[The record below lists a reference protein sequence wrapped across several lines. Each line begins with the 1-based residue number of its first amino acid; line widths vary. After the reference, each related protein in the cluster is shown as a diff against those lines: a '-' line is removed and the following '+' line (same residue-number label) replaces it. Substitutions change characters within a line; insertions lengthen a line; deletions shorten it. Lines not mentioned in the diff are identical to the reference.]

1 MDRVSR
7 TLRAAD
13 MSRYA
18 STFASRTSVKAR
30 LPLDF
35 SAASLRIV
43 DRVVDGV
50 RQRADDPVDVAP
62 VLQELGAYVGEV
74 LVRQARARWV
84 DFDDMTS
91 ELFRQPVGVRTPDG
105 RGWNPLGKVVNR
117 FELGPDES
125 AYELFLL
132 VPRRP
137 KRPAAVTGVGRQ
149 PAAGSRV
156 G

>member
-18 STFASRTSVKAR
+18 FTFATRTTAKTR

-35 SAASLRIV
+35 SAVSLRIV
-43 DRVVDGV
+43 DRVVDGL
-50 RQRADDPVDVAP
+50 RQGAGDPADVAP
-62 VLQELGAYVGEV
+62 ILQELGAYVGEV

-84 DFDDMTS
+84 DFDGMTS
-91 ELFRQPVGVRTPDG
+91 ELLQQPVGVRTPDG
-105 RGWNPLGKVVNR
+105 RAWNPLGKVANR

-125 AYELFLL
+125 AYELFLQ

-137 KRPAAVTGVGRQ
+137 KDLPPSQGTADSRRLAA
-149 PAAGSRV
+149 A
-156 G
+156 

>member
-13 MSRYA
+13 MSGHA
-18 STFASRTSVKAR
+18 SAFATRTTAKTR

-43 DRVVDGV
+43 DRVVDGL
-50 RQRADDPVDVAP
+50 RRGAGDPAGVAP
-62 VLQELGAYVGEV
+62 ILQELGAYVGEV

-84 DFDDMTS
+84 DFDGMTS
-91 ELFRQPVGVRTPDG
+91 ELLRQSVGVRTPDG
-105 RGWNPLGKVVNR
+105 RAWNPLGKVINR

-125 AYELFLL
+125 AYGLFLL

-137 KRPAAVTGVGRQ
+137 KDLPLPQGTADGRRLTAA
-149 PAAGSRV
+149 
-156 G
+156 

>member
-13 MSRYA
+13 MSGRA
-18 STFASRTSVKAR
+18 SAFATRTTAKAR

-43 DRVVDGV
+43 DRVVDGL
-50 RQRADDPVDVAP
+50 RRGAGDPAGAAP

-84 DFDDMTS
+84 DFDDMAT
-91 ELFRQPVGVRTPDG
+91 ELFGQPVGVRTPDG

-132 VPRRP
+132 VPRLP
-137 KRPAAVTGVGRQ
+137 KSLPPSRT
-149 PAAGSRV
+149 AGGLRLPTA
-156 G
+156 

>member
-18 STFASRTSVKAR
+18 SAFAARTTAKTR

-43 DRVVDGV
+43 DRVVDGL
-50 RQRADDPVDVAP
+50 RRGAGDPAGAAP
-62 VLQELGAYVGEV
+62 ILQELGAYVGEV
-74 LVRQARARWV
+74 IVRHAPARWV

-91 ELFRQPVGVRTPDG
+91 EMFRQPVGVRTPDG
-105 RGWNPLGKVVNR
+105 RAWNPLGKVVNR
-117 FELGPDES
+117 FELGPGES
-125 AYELFLL
+125 AHELFLL

-137 KRPAAVTGVGRQ
+137 KPLPLSPGTADGRRLTAA
-149 PAAGSRV
+149 
-156 G
+156 

>member
-18 STFASRTSVKAR
+18 SAFASRTTARTR

-35 SAASLRIV
+35 SASSLRIV
-43 DRVVDGV
+43 DRVVNGL
-50 RQRADDPVDVAP
+50 RQGAGGPADVAP
-62 VLQELGAYVGEV
+62 ALRELGAYVGEV

-84 DFDDMTS
+84 DFDDTTS
-91 ELFRQPVGVRTPDG
+91 ELFRQSVGVRTPDG
-105 RGWNPLGKVVNR
+105 QAWNPLGKVVNR

-125 AYELFLL
+125 VYELFLM
-132 VPRRP
+132 VPRPP
-137 KRPAAVTGVGRQ
+137 KPLPLSQGTAGGRRLTAA
-149 PAAGSRV
+149 
-156 G
+156 

>member
-18 STFASRTSVKAR
+18 SAFASRTTARTR

-43 DRVVDGV
+43 DRVVDGL
-50 RQRADDPVDVAP
+50 RQGAGDPADVAP
-62 VLQELGAYVGEV
+62 ILQELGAYVGEV
-74 LVRQARARWV
+74 LVRKARARWV
-84 DFDDMTS
+84 DFDGATS
-91 ELFRQPVGVRTPDG
+91 EMFRQPVGVRTPDE
-105 RGWNPLGKVVNR
+105 RAWNPLGKVINR
-117 FELGPDES
+117 FELGPAES

-137 KRPAAVTGVGRQ
+137 KDLPLSPGTADSPRLTAA
-149 PAAGSRV
+149 
-156 G
+156 

>member
-1 MDRVSR
+1 MDRVNR

-18 STFASRTSVKAR
+18 SAFATRTAAKTR

-35 SAASLRIV
+35 SAVSLRIV
-43 DRVVDGV
+43 DRVVDGL
-50 RQRADDPVDVAP
+50 RRGAGDPGDVAP
-62 VLQELGAYVGEV
+62 ILQELGAYVGEV

-84 DFDDMTS
+84 DFDDVTS
-91 ELFRQPVGVRTPDG
+91 ELLGQPVGVRTYDG
-105 RGWNPLGKVVNR
+105 RAWNPLGKVVNR

-137 KRPAAVTGVGRQ
+137 KGLPLPRGTADGLRLPAA
-149 PAAGSRV
+149 
-156 G
+156 

>member
-13 MSRYA
+13 MSRHA
-18 STFASRTSVKAR
+18 SAFAARTTARAR

-43 DRVVDGV
+43 DRVVDGL
-50 RQRADDPVDVAP
+50 RRGAGDPLDVTP
-62 VLQELGAYVGEV
+62 ILQELGAYVGEV

-84 DFDDMTS
+84 DFDDVTS
-91 ELFRQPVGVRTPDG
+91 ELFGQPVGVRTCDG
-105 RGWNPLGKVVNR
+105 RAWNPLGKVVNR
-117 FELGPDES
+117 FEAGPDES
-125 AYELFLL
+125 AYGLFLQ

-137 KRPAAVTGVGRQ
+137 KDLPPAPGTADGRRLT
-149 PAAGSRV
+149 AA
-156 G
+156 

>member
-7 TLRAAD
+7 MLQAAD
-13 MSRYA
+13 MSRHA
-18 STFASRTSVKAR
+18 SAFASRTTAKAR

-43 DRVVDGV
+43 DRVVDGL
-50 RQRADDPVDVAP
+50 RQGAGDPAEVAP
-62 VLQELGAYVGEV
+62 ILQELGAYVGEV

-84 DFDDMTS
+84 DFDGMTS

-105 RGWNPLGKVVNR
+105 QAWNPLGKVVNR

-125 AYELFLL
+125 VYELFLL
-132 VPRRP
+132 VPRSAKPLPLSRGTADS
-137 KRPAAVTGVGRQ
+137 RRLTPA
-149 PAAGSRV
+149 
-156 G
+156 